1 VFFEAPLM
9 LKGDERFWHARQAIA
24 MIAGLVRWS
33 GLPEKKMVNSRA
45 CSQHDDNAAGYGI
58 CLYE

>member
-1 VFFEAPLM
+1 M
-9 LKGDERFWHARQAIA
+9 LKADERFWHARQAVA
-24 MIAGLVRWS
+24 MIAGLIRWS